1 MPQSTARKARGPTD
15 LRSETSDPSLAWRL
29 DPALQSVSQFGL
41 VTLAPTTQRAMEKLW
56 KVLDRD
62 GTGSLTADDW
72 ITDHDGVEKWDT
84 LREKLGANQEVFS
97 ISYVQFIEG
106 LKAVALHKPMD
117 PPASL
122 AAAEMAGE
130 MTGFAWAAWLTTATN
145 SAILDLC
152 EELYTAVTRQAT
164 TLWLTKETRRQ
175 LDELWRL
182 LDTDGNGVLTAADW
196 AASPGGDSKWDLL
209 RKHFDLNNSASIF
222 PEEFVAEIK
231 TLALL
236 QCGRTTP
243 PPPHARSTRASAHA
257 HAQSE
262 REGEEEAARTL
273 LTPTACYPCRLAERR
288 PLDTAIFANPITNHS
303 DMMKALNS
311 SCNRAMQN
319 LCKELFK
326 TVRSSIQQ

>member
-122 AAAEMAGE
+122 AAAEMAG
-130 MTGFAWAAWLTTATN
+130 FAWAAWLTTATN

-209 RKHFDLNNSASIF
+209 RKHFDLNNSASIL

-236 QCGRTTP
+236 Q
-243 PPPHARSTRASAHA
+243 
-257 HAQSE
+257 
-262 REGEEEAARTL
+262 
-273 LTPTACYPCRLAERR
+273 